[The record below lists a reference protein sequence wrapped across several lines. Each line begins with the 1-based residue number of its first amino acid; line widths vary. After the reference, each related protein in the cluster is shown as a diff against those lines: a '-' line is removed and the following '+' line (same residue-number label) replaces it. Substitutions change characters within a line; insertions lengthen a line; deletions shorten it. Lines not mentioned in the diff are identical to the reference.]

1 MDITPVPS
9 QDLEV
14 AIFFS
19 TFFTSYA
26 KMLSSMRDAFIF
38 LSCARKASLPETS
51 GDGKM
56 AKYVELQP
64 YGPDFVWGAR

>member
-1 MDITPVPS
+1 
-9 QDLEV
+9 
-14 AIFFS
+14 
-19 TFFTSYA
+19 
-26 KMLSSMRDAFIF
+26 MLSSMRDAFIF
-38 LSCARKASLPETS
+38 LSYARKASLPETS